1 MHRSKRML
9 SWVVVCA
16 LALLFAGVAAAQRN
30 TADLSGTIFDP
41 QGLAVKSAKVTVT
54 NLATGAERTVTADEA
69 GRYNF
74 IGLPPGKYKL
84 TAEGG
89 ASFALLENPEIS
101 LTIGS
106 DATFDAHLQLRGV
119 EQTVRVTEET
129 AQIETSKTEVS
140 QTIEQRR
147 IDNLPIN
154 GRNYINFTLTN
165 SQTTRDSAPSIGAA
179 PTSGLNMGGQRA
191 RSNEVSVDGADAVDN
206 SVNGIRSTVSQEA
219 VQEFQL
225 ILSNYNAEY
234 GRATG
239 GVVNIV
245 TKGGSNDLHGNLFG
259 FFRHKSI
266 QARNP
271 FSVQVDPV
279 TGATTPI
286 KQPYTRVQAGATLGG
301 AMKKDKTFYFL
312 SYEGTRREETG
323 FTSIGVNNFG
333 LAPLNCGTGCPLN
346 GLLLTTAQ
354 ASAVNTLLGTGVPA
368 LVGLA
373 SQYAALFGSGSSVA
387 LNGIDPGLV
396 GGALTGGLPGARF
409 PIPVS
414 CPPGGTVNGVAC
426 VTVAPGVGLEMA
438 PLPAAFVALNKL
450 RGNYPVQEKTDLW
463 SARLDHRWNNNNNS
477 FLRVS
482 VSPSYV
488 TGIQVN
494 AQNQNFGQN
503 AGSRTSL
510 QQVRD
515 VSGVYQHDTI
525 FGQTTVNQFRFQ
537 YARRGLH
544 YGFSQLPGGSG
555 PGVNIAGFAFF
566 GREPF
571 STVDRIER
579 RFQWT
584 DHVSMSRGRH
594 TFKMGGDIN
603 LVQLRSKKAQIFELN
618 FGSVINFGGLSAG
631 TFFPA
636 SAIAG
641 AAAAGVTLPGTTGVQ
656 SYGLGLPTT
665 FIQGIG
671 NSNRA
676 LSNPTYGFF
685 FQDSWHATRKLTLN
699 YGVRYDVELTPIF
712 PGATPVNVAAENALK
727 VVEGIPRDYNNV
739 APRFGL
745 AWDPWGNG
753 KTVIRAG
760 YGIFYDH
767 PLLAVAFNATTA
779 EGALSSQLLSAGGT
793 ASACGLITAACG
805 GGKDSP
811 TNLNAASIFQGVLNA
826 IPSMG
831 YVPSQQRFDP
841 KFPNSLFANQ
851 NFLTAGFPIPILPFT
866 LPLAQNYRFAY
877 AQQANLT
884 IERELAGS
892 WKFSV
897 SYQYTHGLKLNRP
910 RDINSTNPVLLTSNL
925 AKASLAGLRNSAGQQ
940 FTNPLTVSLP
950 TSGYGLMGGSCPAG
964 SIGQN
969 TPGGGSIF
977 LLNTSLPFAAQG
989 FTGPNCTGT
998 ALGSVGTPAA
1008 FNFFRPSGPNPSF
1021 SGPNAVGYPGLVAVA
1036 KAAGY
1041 PEGFGVPVPFNSVDQ
1056 QESSGNSVYHG
1067 LTFNVTKRFSHGFE
1081 LLSSYTWSHA
1091 IDDSTDLQTLL
1102 EPQDGRFPNV
1112 ERANS
1117 SFDQRHRWVTS
1128 AVFQSGGAK
1137 QGEGAWKHLI
1147 SNFTLAP
1154 IIEVASGRPFT
1165 VLTGTDFR
1173 LDLGASQGRP
1183 SVGPGVSSPF
1193 IPGVT
1198 FTVPTTCLANDGT
1211 PFSIAGITPPAGCTG
1226 NLGRNKFVRPGFFQW
1241 DLRLSRRFPLGERM
1255 KFDVIA
1261 DMFNLFNRFNVGDV
1275 SPLCNPTDPAG
1286 CNAGQP
1292 SAALDPRQLQ
1302 FALKLSW

>member
-1 MHRSKRML
+1 MHRSMR
-9 SWVVVCA
+9 WVTWVGMCA
-16 LALLFAGVAAAQRN
+16 FALLFAAGAAAQRN
-30 TADLSGTIFDP
+30 TADLSGTVTDP
-41 QGLAVKSAKVTVT
+41 QGLAVKNARVALV
-54 NLATGAERTVTADEA
+54 NLATGAERTATADDT

-74 IGLPPGKYKL
+74 VGLPPGRYKL
-84 TAEGG
+84 TVDGG
-89 ASFALLENPEIS
+89 ANFAILENSDIS

-119 EQTVRVTEET
+119 EQTVRVTEDT
-129 AQIETSKTEVS
+129 APIETSKTEVS

-165 SQTTRDSAPSIGAA
+165 SQTTRDSSPSIGAA

-271 FSVQVDPV
+271 FSVQVDPT

-286 KQPYTRVQAGATLGG
+286 KQPYTRVQFGATIGG
-301 AMKKDKTFYFL
+301 AIKKDKTFYFL
-312 SYEGTRREETG
+312 SYEGTRREESG
-323 FTSIGVNNFG
+323 FTSIGANNFG
-333 LAPLNCGTGCPLN
+333 LAPLNCGIGCPLN
-346 GLLLTTAQ
+346 GLLLTPAQ
-354 ASAVNTLLGTGVPA
+354 ATATNALLAIPA
-368 LVGLA
+368 LVSLG
-373 SQYAALFGSGSSVA
+373 QRYAALYGSGSSVA
-387 LNGIDPGLV
+387 LRGIDPGLV
-396 GGALTGGLPGARF
+396 GGALTGGLQGARF
-409 PIPVS
+409 PIPVA
-414 CPPGGTVNGVAC
+414 CTPGATVNGIPC
-426 VTVAPGVGLEMA
+426 VTVAPGAGLELA
-438 PLPAAFVALNKL
+438 PLPAAFVPLNRL

-463 SARLDHRWNNNNNS
+463 SARLDHRWSNNNNS

-482 VSPSYV
+482 ASPSYV

-515 VSGVYQHDTI
+515 GSGVFQLDPI
-525 FGQTTVNQFRFQ
+525 LNATTFNQYRFQ

-584 DHVSMSRGRH
+584 DHLSLTRGAH
-594 TFKMGGDIN
+594 TVKMGADVN
-603 LVQLRSKKAQIFELN
+603 LIQLRSKKAQIFELN
-618 FGSVINFGGLSAG
+618 FGSVINFGGLSAS
-631 TFFPA
+631 TFFLP
-636 SAIAG
+636 SEIAG

-671 NSNRA
+671 NSSRPLN
-676 LSNPTYGFF
+676 NPAFGFF
-685 FQDSWHATRKLTLN
+685 IQDSWHITRKLTMN
-699 YGVRYDVELTPIF
+699 YGVRYDFELSPLFPAATPIN
-712 PGATPVNVAAENALK
+712 AAAEAALK

-739 APRFGL
+739 APRIGL

-779 EGALSSQLLSAGGT
+779 EGALSTQLLSAGGT
-793 ASACGLITAACG
+793 PSANPLTGTG
-805 GGKDSP
+805 F

-866 LPLAQNYRFAY
+866 LPLAQNFQFAY
-877 AQQANLT
+877 AQQTNLT

-892 WKFSV
+892 WKFSIG
-897 SYQYTHGLKLNRP
+897 YQYTHGLKLNRP
-910 RDINSTNPVLLTSNL
+910 RDINSTDPKLLATNL
-925 AKASLAGLRNSAGQQ
+925 RNAAVAGLS
-940 FTNPLTVSLP
+940 FSNPLTVAVP
-950 TSGYGLMGGSCPAG
+950 TANRAATAGTCGLLVTGAPGLTPGVLGVLSGCPAPLAALN
-964 SIGQN
+964 GQ
-969 TPGGGSIF
+969 F
-977 LLNTSLPFAAQG
+977 V
-989 FTGPNCTGT
+989 GT
-998 ALGSVGTPAA
+998 AAF

-1021 SGPNAVGYPGLVAVA
+1021 AGLAGGYPNQVALA
-1036 KAAGY
+1036 RAAGY
-1041 PEGFGVPVPFNSVDQ
+1041 PTGFGVPVPFNSVDQ

-1067 LTFNVTKRFSHGFE
+1067 MTVSLSKRFSRGFE

-1102 EPQDGRFPNV
+1102 EPQDSRFPNL

-1128 AVFQSGGAK
+1128 AVFQAPSAGSG
-1137 QGEGAWKHLI
+1137 ESAWKRVI

-1154 IIEVASGRPFT
+1154 IVEVAAGRPFS

-1173 LDLGASQGRP
+1173 LNLGASQGRP
-1183 SVGPGVSSPF
+1183 SVGAGVSSPF

-1198 FTVPTTCLANDGT
+1198 FTVPSTCLANDGT
-1211 PFSIAGITPPAGCTG
+1211 TFSIAGITPPAGCDG
-1226 NLGRNKFVRPGFFQW
+1226 NLGRNRFVRPGFFQW
-1241 DLRLSRRFPLGERM
+1241 DLRYSRRFPLGERVHLE
-1255 KFDVIA
+1255 FIT
-1261 DMFNLFNRFNVGDV
+1261 DMFNLFNRFNVADV
-1275 SPLCNPTDPAG
+1275 SPLCNPLDPAG

-1292 SAALDPRQLQ
+1292 SAALDPRQFQ